1 MEKLTEAQ
9 ITEELNKILEPGNAF
24 TCESV
29 QHVNFKPHPYMIGP
43 GHLLE
48 GHMYLG
54 EAEIKEAEGAGVH
67 CYDHGCRIPYDQHT
81 SDFVAFLRL
90 KHNVANAEAANQ
102 LMLVKPFA
110 MEQKIDGFGFI
121 DDGFRILAPENKEKN
136 GQTV

>member
-1 MEKLTEAQ
+1 MPKLTEEQ
-9 ITEELNKILEPGNAF
+9 ITKQLNELLEPGGDF

-29 QHVNFKPHPYMIGP
+29 RHVNFKPHPYMIGP
-43 GHLLE
+43 GHLLK

-81 SDFVAFLRL
+81 SDFVAFLIL
-90 KHNVANAEAANQ
+90 KHDVANAKAADQ

-121 DDGFRILAPENKEKN
+121 DNGFRILAPENKEKN